1 MRVFT
6 VLFSFNLNVEPTTTK
21 RPTETPTE
29 RPTETPT
36 QRSTETPTER
46 PTETPTETLPE
57 TPTETPTER
66 PTEGPTEGRTTA
78 EKARTTEKESQVITG
93 EIPSPGALSNSDNGS
108 HTPAIGGAVGGFLF
122 MCKLKF
128 II

>member
-29 RPTETPT
+29 TPTQRPTETPT
-36 QRSTETPTER
+36 ERPTETPTEI

-66 PTEGPTEGRTTA
+66 PTEGRTTA